1 MPISNKGAANIL
13 VIVVVIAIVAI
24 GGYLIYQNK
33 TTFISSDK
41 PTSNKHTYESDKY
54 GYSLEY
60 PKNYVIN
67 DSPDYPGHQANLL
80 FRKANAGK
88 YDWIISIN
96 MEKDLDDMSFEEY
109 TERAVLSACAADG
122 PGVSI
127 LCDQVTKRAEITTNN
142 GFDGYQL
149 FINEVTLTYEQDK
162 EIRKERTKGPI
173 YTVNIPEDTSQLV
186 RVIIVSPVNDVALT
200 ADEEKSMQDITD
212 SIKFNNS
219 PQANYI
225 NGVWEFT
232 LQIPQGFLVEGE
244 GTLLHVVKKPSADN
258 ETPSPEMNIKIEQGN
273 KTTIDASGEI
283 TVVSQES
290 VSINSIQGHKTIVSY
305 KDYPEGSQCPI
316 YRLHKNGTVYE
327 FSLYECLDSAI
338 FEPVV
343 QSFKR
348 I

>member
-1 MPISNKGAANIL
+1 MPKIFIVL
-13 VIVVVIAIVAI
+13 VILAFAV
-24 GGYLIYQNK
+24 GGIYFWQNK
-33 TTFISSDK
+33 TTFTSSDK
-41 PTSNKHTYESDKY
+41 PTSNKHKYESDKY

-80 FRKANAGK
+80 FRKADAGK

-127 LCDQVTKRAEITTNN
+127 LCNQVTKRAEITTNN

-173 YTVNIPEDTSQLV
+173 YTLNIPEDTSQLV
-186 RVIIVSPVNDVALT
+186 RAIIVSPANDVALT
-200 ADEEKSMQDITD
+200 PDEEKSMQDITD

-232 LQIPQGFLVEGE
+232 LQIPEGFLVEGE
-244 GTLLHVVKKPSADN
+244 GTLLHVVKKPTPDN
-258 ETPSPEMNIKIEQGN
+258 ETPSPEVKIKLEKGSQ
-273 KTTIDASGEI
+273 TTVNTGEDM
-283 TVVSQES
+283 TMVSEEKII
-290 VSINSIQGHKTIVSY
+290 INGIKGHKTVVSY
-305 KDYPEGSQCPI
+305 KDYPEGNQCPV

-327 FSLYECLDSAI
+327 FSLYECLESAI
-338 FEPVV
+338 FETIV